1 MIWVESI
8 LFVLLFSLGGISSY
22 SDIRHGLVY
31 NRILLWFLIPGAIL
45 DVVYYVFFAPTLF
58 LLFVLNNV
66 IISVV
71 SLVLF
76 FTKSFAGGDSK
87 LLIVI
92 SLLYPARFYFSY
104 GDSRLTLLFA
114 LCFALFFGYVYL
126 LAFSISGLLRK
137 RQKVPKGYVKSYLSS
152 FGKSYITIFPYII
165 LLNLCAKLFS
175 DYLFTVN
182 TFILMG
188 ICFVL
193 AWTVNRIHILKKW
206 YFVVPVIAADIG
218 LSIWQKTIPFSVRP
232 MSYLFTLVII
242 LFQMTI
248 KTGLYETIPTV
259 SVKKGMILSTA
270 SSLLMQNSRVKNLPP
285 ISSENLGDRLTEEE
299 AASVRRWATSS
310 KGTETVAVMK
320 KVPFAVFII
329 LGYLCYLIIWGLLI

>member
-8 LFVLLFSLGGISSY
+8 MLVLLFVLGGISSY
-22 SDIRHGLVY
+22 SDIKHGLVY
-31 NRILLWFLIPGAIL
+31 NRVLLWFLIPGAIL

-66 IISVV
+66 IIAVV

-92 SLLYPARFYFSY
+92 SLLFPARFYFSY

-114 LCFALFFGYVYL
+114 LCFALFFGYIYL
-126 LAFSISGLLRK
+126 LAFSVSGLIHK
-137 RQKVPKGYVKSYLSS
+137 RTEVPKGYIKNYLLS

-165 LLNLCAKLFS
+165 LLNLCTKLFS
-175 DYLFTVN
+175 EYVFTVN

-193 AWTVNRIHILKKW
+193 AWTVNKIQFLKKW
-206 YFVVPVIAADIG
+206 YFFCPVILADII
-218 LSIWQKTIPFSVRP
+218 LSIWLKTIPFSVRP
-232 MSYLFTLVII
+232 FSYVFTLVII

-248 KTGLYETIPTV
+248 KTGLYETIPTA

-285 ISSENLGDRLTEEE
+285 LSSENLGDRLTEEE

-310 KGTETVAVMK
+310 TGTDTVVIMK
-320 KVPFAVFII
+320 KVPFAVFLA